1 MWIKGKKIEK
11 WVEKQCKRVE
21 NNGLPVGHQ
30 PAEIWAEDDHE
41 YTKNHLSEWFP
52 KLPSYRAFSDRL
64 NRLAP
69 AFQALAEHWMSVI
82 GVGLCEH
89 REYIVDSCPIILAK
103 GSRSGCAQV
112 ARELCE
118 KSYNPSRDEWYYG
131 LKLHAVVARRL
142 GLLPLS
148 PALMASGAAQHDL
161 PAGNTFWKIIS
172 LWDMAG
178 YTPTRIT

>member
-1 MWIKGKKIEK
+1 MVSKTP
-11 WVEKQCKRVE
+11 QLP
-21 NNGLPVGHQ
+21 GLF
-30 PAEIWAEDDHE
+30 
-41 YTKNHLSEWFP
+41 Y
-52 KLPSYRAFSDRL
+52 RL

-69 AFQALAEHWMSVI
+69 AFQALAEHWLSVI

-103 GSRSGCAQV
+103 GSRSGYARV

-118 KSYNPSRDEWYYG
+118 KTYNSSRDKWYYG
-131 LKLHAVVARRL
+131 LQLHAVVARRL

-148 PALMASGAAQHDL
+148 PALMAPGAAQQDL

-172 LWDMAG
+172 
-178 YTPTRIT
+178 P